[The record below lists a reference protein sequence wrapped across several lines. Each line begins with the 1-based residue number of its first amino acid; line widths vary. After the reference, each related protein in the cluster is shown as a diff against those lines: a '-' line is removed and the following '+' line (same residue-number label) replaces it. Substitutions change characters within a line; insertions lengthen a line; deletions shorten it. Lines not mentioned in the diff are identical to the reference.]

1 MSILIETLSG
11 GAAELGISLSGKQLE
26 QCENFYRLLVETNKS
41 LNLTAIIDE
50 REAAIKHFIDSLTCL
65 KVMPLKKGTSLL
77 DVGAGAGFPGI
88 PLLICCPGI
97 KITMIEAAAK
107 KVNFLKQAIKELRL
121 ENIEAVHARAED
133 FGRDKNHREKYDVV
147 VSRAVAALAV
157 LAEYCLP
164 PLRVGGL
171 FVAMKGP
178 KLQEEIKAAENA
190 LVLLGGEIR
199 KIVAVKLPFTGDE
212 RKLVLIGKIRVT
224 AEIYPRRAGIPTK
237 NPL

>member
-11 GAAELGISLSGKQLE
+11 GAAELGISLTVKQLE
-26 QCENFYRLLVETNKS
+26 QCESFYRLLVETNKN
-41 LNLTAIIDE
+41 LNLTAIVDE
-50 REAAIKHFIDSLTCL
+50 KEAAIKHFIDSLTCL
-65 KVMPLKKGTSLL
+65 KVIPLKKGTRLL

-88 PLLICCPGI
+88 PLLICCPGL

-107 KVNFLKQAIKELRL
+107 KVNFLKQAIKDLRL

-164 PLRVGGL
+164 PLRVGGV

-178 KLQEEIKAAENA
+178 KLQEEAEAAENA
-190 LVLLGGEIR
+190 LVVLGGEIR

-212 RKLVLIGKIRVT
+212 RKLVLVDKIKVT